1 MLNLFLD
8 GEIHESVKRR
18 HKAEIVCGTANPV
31 VALHIFVA
39 NLIRQQIFLH
49 LQQFNV
55 GVGLVEPFRR
65 ILQFVTYKCEPALAL
80 GIVDNFQKFVAVII
94 DGMAQ
99 SLEYIRLRTPYAT
112 VNTRF
117 VAWLKVNVI

>member
-8 GEIHESVKRR
+8 GEIHESVKRH

-55 GVGLVEPFRR
+55 GVGLVEAFRR
-65 ILQFVTYKCEPALAL
+65 ILQFGTYKCEPALEL

-99 SLEYIRLRTPYAT
+99 SL
-112 VNTRF
+112 
-117 VAWLKVNVI
+117 